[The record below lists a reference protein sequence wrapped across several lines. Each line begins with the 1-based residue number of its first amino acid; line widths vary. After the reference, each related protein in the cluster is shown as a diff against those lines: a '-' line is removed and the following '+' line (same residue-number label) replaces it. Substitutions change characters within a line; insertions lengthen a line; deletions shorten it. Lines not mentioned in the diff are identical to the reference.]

1 MMRTAPGLCVI
12 FWAATTLSPA
22 QTPRFSSGTESVR
35 VDVLVTD
42 GGRPIRGLQ
51 PDDFEV
57 RDNGVPQQ
65 VEFVSFEQLPLN
77 VVLALDMSSSLVGDR
92 VTHLKDAAL
101 AVVDGLK
108 KEDRASLLS
117 FSHALSARDRL
128 TNDLT
133 RVRAAI
139 AQSIA
144 HGETALVDGAFTG
157 IMLGE
162 SDVGRALLMLF
173 SDGLDT
179 SSWLRPEA
187 VLDIARRTDV
197 VVYAVATGESR
208 RSSFLAELTSL
219 TGGRL
224 FEADSTT
231 SLRTAFINVLE
242 EFRHRYLVT
251 YSPRGVTK
259 GGWHRIDV
267 RVKGRRAVV
276 KARPGYLAGS

>member
-1 MMRTAPGLCVI
+1 MMRTAAGLCVI
-12 FWAATTLSPA
+12 FWAATTLAPA

-108 KEDRASLLS
+108 KDDRASLLS

-144 HGETALVDGAFTG
+144 RGETALVDGAFTG

-162 SDVGRALLMLF
+162 SDVGRALLILF

-179 SSWLRPEA
+179 SSWLRPDA

-219 TGGRL
+219 TGGSL

-231 SLRTAFINVLE
+231 SLRTTFINVLE